1 MSLSISAPAVS
12 RATPRTR
19 ANRARASPSPRAS
32 SPRAMDVVSTTLIV
46 DDLVFH
52 DGSTVMERLGGGGPQ
67 TLFGALCHRDGAS
80 ARVGI
85 VAGVGEDD
93 CPESSRRWLVERGV
107 DVDGLLAVSGASTP
121 RAWQITER
129 DGRRTQVWREEASE
143 GLYAMLRPEFASWP
157 EKCRRTRAVHFGINP
172 ARPDVTLVGALRN
185 AGCGLISIEPFTH
198 AATPLSASALRE
210 LMSLGDVW
218 SPNERESKSFFADG
232 ETMSPEELV
241 GRMRDA
247 GANKV
252 ICLRRG
258 ALGAVAYDARTG
270 EGYACEAFPVSR
282 VVDETGCGN
291 CFCGAFAASVLAGDG
306 LRDALTLASAAA
318 SIMVEH
324 IGVPNG
330 SIDEYRALAATR
342 ARAVDATVT
351 SFSVA

>member
-1 MSLSISAPAVS
+1 M
-12 RATPRTR
+12 
-19 ANRARASPSPRAS
+19 
-32 SPRAMDVVSTTLIV
+32 
-46 DDLVFH
+46 
-52 DGSTVMERLGGGGPQ
+52 
-67 TLFGALCHRDGAS
+67 
-80 ARVGI
+80 
-85 VAGVGEDD
+85 
-93 CPESSRRWLVERGV
+93 
-107 DVDGLLAVSGASTP
+107 DGLLAVSGASTP

-129 DGRRTQVWREEASE
+129 DGRRTQVWREEAGE

-172 ARPDVTLVGALRN
+172 ARPDVALVGALRN

-198 AATPLSASALRE
+198 APTPLSASALRE

-258 ALGAVAYDARTG
+258 ARGAVAYDARTG

-330 SIDEYRALAATR
+330 SIDEEYRALAATR

>member
-1 MSLSISAPAVS
+1 MPFLAHRVDAS
-12 RATPRTR
+12 RV
-19 ANRARASPSPRAS
+19 ANHGERRS
-32 SPRAMDVVSTTLIV
+32 SN
-46 DDLVFH
+46 
-52 DGSTVMERLGGGGPQ
+52 
-67 TLFGALCHRDGAS
+67 
-80 ARVGI
+80 
-85 VAGVGEDD
+85 AGVA
-93 CPESSRRWLVERGV
+93 RG
-107 DVDGLLAVSGASTP
+107 
-121 RAWQITER
+121 
-129 DGRRTQVWREEASE
+129 ASE
-143 GLYAMLRPEFASWP
+143 GLYAMLRPEFSSWP

-172 ARPDVTLVGALRN
+172 ARPDVTLVDALRN

-198 AATPLSASALRE
+198 APTPLSASALRE

-318 SIMVEH
+318 RLSPPSWPPSARRWVTT
-324 IGVPNG
+324 
-330 SIDEYRALAATR
+330 SSSSRAVRPSARASATSTACACLRTRRR
-342 ARAVDATVT
+342 ARANE
-351 SFSVA
+351 

>member
-1 MSLSISAPAVS
+1 MSLSTSAPAVS

-172 ARPDVTLVGALRN
+172 ARPDVALVGALRN

-198 AATPLSASALRE
+198 APTPLSASALRE

-247 GANKV
+247 GRIKSFVFDEARSERWRTMQELVRGTRAKRFP
-252 ICLRRG
+252 CL
-258 ALGAVAYDARTG
+258 AWWTKQVAAI
-270 EGYACEAFPVSR
+270 
-282 VVDETGCGN
+282 
-291 CFCGAFAASVLAGDG
+291 AFAERSRRASW
-306 LRDALTLASAAA
+306 
-318 SIMVEH
+318 
-324 IGVPNG
+324 P
-330 SIDEYRALAATR
+330 
-342 ARAVDATVT
+342 ATVCATPSRWRRPRRASWWST
-351 SFSVA
+351 SAYRTDRSTSTERWRRLARGRWTRR